1 MSQPHIPALRTLL
14 ATGLV
19 AVVALT
25 GCTTDVPNISTQE
38 AGTAPVPRHE
48 AAPTVAGTEP
58 EDRQSTE
65 PTGSTA
71 QHNPM
76 TDPAEDPQSTF
87 ALDVDTGSYTRAR
100 SQLNAGAK
108 PAPGEVRTEEFLNYF
123 DQGYRPPADGL
134 DVRMD
139 ATRVPWLDANTRVLR
154 VGVQSAVV
162 DDAQRPPANLTFV
175 IDVSGSMA
183 DQLPAVQEA
192 LNALTGSLRPND
204 TITIVTYG
212 TDARTVLQ
220 RTPVAEANRIRG
232 AIADLN
238 IDGSTNAEEGLRLGY
253 EEATRNFRDGE
264 LNRVVL
270 LSDGVANVG
279 KTGPEAI
286 LETIGKAAQNRIDLV
301 TVGFGSDF
309 NDKLM
314 EQLAN
319 RGNGFFVYVDSA
331 KEAERVFTQNLTG
344 TLVVTG
350 RDAKA
355 QVEFNP
361 SQVAGYRLLGYE
373 NRDVADRDF
382 RNDEVDGGEVGS
394 GHSTT
399 AVYEVVLK
407 NVPNPI
413 GPLATSTVRYKD
425 AGTGEWVERTDEI
438 GIAETV
444 LTPDAADPRLHQA
457 VVVAAFAESLRGGPW
472 AQRRTPTQI
481 AEEARALSGRL
492 DDPKV
497 TELAALTAKYAE

>member
-1 MSQPHIPALRTLL
+1 MSQPRTPAIPVWLSA
-14 ATGLV
+14 GL
-19 AVVALT
+19 AVVLALT
-25 GCTTDVPNISTQE
+25 GCTGDTPQVATGE
-38 AGTAPVPRHE
+38 AATAP
-48 AAPTVAGTEP
+48 AARPHPDRGSPGPAAGPTTEP
-58 EDRQSTE
+58 A
-65 PTGSTA
+65 P

-76 TDPAEDPQSTF
+76 TDPARDPLSTF
-87 ALDVDTGSYTRAR
+87 ALDVDTGSWTRAR
-100 SQLNAGAK
+100 SRINAGAT
-108 PAPGEVRTEEFLNYF
+108 PAPGEVRTEEFVNYF

-134 DVRMD
+134 DIRMD
-139 ATRVPWLDANTRVLR
+139 ATGVAWLAPHTRVLR

-162 DDAQRPPANLTFV
+162 DDSRRPPANLTFV
-175 IDVSGSMA
+175 IDTSGSMA
-183 DQLPAVQEA
+183 DQLPAVQQA
-192 LNALTGSLRPND
+192 LTALTGSLRPND
-204 TITIVTYG
+204 TIAIVTYG
-212 TDARTVLQ
+212 SQARTVLQ
-220 RTPVAEANRIRG
+220 RTPVAEADRIRG
-232 AIADLN
+232 VIADLS
-238 IDGSTNAEEGLRLGY
+238 IAGSTNAEEGLRLGY
-253 EEATRNFRDGE
+253 EQATRGFRDGE

-301 TVGFGSDF
+301 TVGFGADF
-309 NDKLM
+309 NDQLM

-344 TLVVTG
+344 TLMVTG

-355 QVEFNP
+355 QVRFNP

-382 RNDEVDGGEVGS
+382 RNDQVDGGEVGS

-399 AVYEVVLK
+399 ALYEVVLK
-407 NVPNPI
+407 NLPNPV
-413 GPLATSTVRYKD
+413 GALASATVRYRD

-438 GIAETV
+438 GVAETV

-457 VVVAAFAESLRGGPW
+457 VVVASFAESLRGGPW

-481 AEEARALSGRL
+481 AEDARGLRGRL
-492 DDPKV
+492 ADPKV
-497 TELAALTAKYAE
+497 VELADLTAKYAE